1 MPGEYRIPKRQVP
14 AHVTLVG
21 EPTQELHLF
30 VGQYAES
37 HEGGERPGDVLNGRE
52 SYVPALDAQGGT
64 RLLNL
69 DAVLVVT
76 VTARDEGVLG
86 ALEFQAADAACVDV
100 VVALEGGLHLRGVV
114 RYVLPEGQQ
123 RLQNYLR
130 QPERFLPLYDGP
142 RLHWIN
148 RRRVVW
154 VESRGV
160 EGMQAD
166 MALGASAPR
175 RS

>member
-21 EPTQELHLF
+21 EPTLELHLF
-30 VGQYAES
+30 VGQYAAS
-37 HEGGERPGDVLNGRE
+37 HDGGERPGDVLNGRE

-76 VTARDEGVLG
+76 VAARDEGVLG
-86 ALEFQAADAACVDV
+86 ALEFQTTDAACVEV
-100 VVALEGGLHLRGVV
+100 GVALEGGLHLRGVV
-114 RYVLPEGQQ
+114 RYVLPAGQQ

-142 RLHWIN
+142 WLHWVN

-160 EGMQAD
+160 EGTQMD
-166 MALGASAPR
+166 MALGASAPP